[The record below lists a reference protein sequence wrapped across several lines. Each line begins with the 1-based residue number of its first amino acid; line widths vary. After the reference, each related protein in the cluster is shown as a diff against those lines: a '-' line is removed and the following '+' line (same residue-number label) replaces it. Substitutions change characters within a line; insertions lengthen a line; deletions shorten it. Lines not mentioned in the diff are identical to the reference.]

1 MTPDEIQLVREGL
14 HLLMCQARDTAE
26 HLEEQTKTVEAPK
39 LLGIAASVYRQREAK
54 IRELTDRL

>member
-14 HLLMCQARDTAE
+14 HLLMCQHRDTAE
-26 HLEEQTKTVEAPK
+26 NLEESAQTADSPK

>member
-1 MTPDEIQLVREGL
+1 
-14 HLLMCQARDTAE
+14 MCQARDTAE
-26 HLEEQTKTVEAPK
+26 HLEEQTKMVEAPK